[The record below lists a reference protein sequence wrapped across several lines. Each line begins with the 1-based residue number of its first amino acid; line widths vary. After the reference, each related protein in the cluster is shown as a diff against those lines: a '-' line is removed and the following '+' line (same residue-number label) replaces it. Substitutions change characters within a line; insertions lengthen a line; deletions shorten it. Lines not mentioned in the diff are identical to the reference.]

1 SKFRVGLEL
10 FHGSG
15 RTSKCRRKTVQ
26 RKLQARHWIRWV
38 DYLNTH
44 GLADLQP
51 CHDVLVDPNIGE
63 APKLLAQY
71 LAFSDAR
78 SIVNE
83 SAEGSVPT
91 VATNRR
97 QRDLH
102 HVHVAAFLADHGD
115 IHHHL
120 AGNAPRPS
128 SRGTDFERPGAVF
141 PAEFCPRRIRSAGQ
155 ARSV

>member
-1 SKFRVGLEL
+1 MQSTNVGAVRKFTLFMPCRVRHPTASMARTKRQDNGAGALRRMVSRGDLATPGRGLMRNRLRGVRNAFPGTRSTPVSALQSKFRVGLEL

-63 APKLLAQY
+63 APK
-71 LAFSDAR
+71 
-78 SIVNE
+78 
-83 SAEGSVPT
+83 
-91 VATNRR
+91 
-97 QRDLH
+97 
-102 HVHVAAFLADHGD
+102 
-115 IHHHL
+115 
-120 AGNAPRPS
+120 
-128 SRGTDFERPGAVF
+128 
-141 PAEFCPRRIRSAGQ
+141 
-155 ARSV
+155 